1 MDKLVSDWCTDQ
13 SLPESYIFPP
23 ETRPGKLSIPS
34 GDSIPVVDLGE
45 ASINRSN
52 TIQKVLK
59 ASQDFGFFQVVNHGV
74 SQKVLNGT
82 MSVVKEF
89 FEMPTED
96 KTSLYSEDPKKV
108 CRLYTSN
115 ANYGCEK
122 FHFWRDVL
130 KHPCHP
136 LEECIKLWPDKPTSY
151 RWGPSSSQTTTSPF
165 LFSFSSSC
173 NLTHLSNVLYREVIA
188 TFSVEA
194 KKLGLRIL
202 ELLSEGLGL
211 ESGHFEKDL
220 SEALLLVANHYPPCP
235 DPSLTLGLPKHC
247 DPNLITILLQGD
259 ACGLQ
264 VFKDGEWIGI
274 EPLPNAFVVNIGH
287 QLRIV
292 SNNKL
297 KSAEHRVVTN
307 SEMART
313 TVGLF
318 ISSCD
323 DSIIEPA
330 KSLTNAGDPPLYRA
344 FQYKD
349 FISNYVSMMGD
360 TELALQPF
368 KLQFH

>member
-136 LEECIKLWPDKPTSY
+136 LEECIKLWPDKPTS
-151 RWGPSSSQTTTSPF
+151 
-165 LFSFSSSC
+165 
-173 NLTHLSNVLYREVIA
+173 YREVIA

>member
-1 MDKLVSDWCTDQ
+1 MEKLVSNWCKDQ

-34 GDSIPVVDLGE
+34 DDTIPVVDLGE

-59 ASQDFGFFQVVNHGV
+59 ASQEFGFFQVVNHGV
-74 SQKVLNGT
+74 SENVLNDT
-82 MSVVKEF
+82 MNVVKEF
-89 FEMPTED
+89 FDMP
-96 KTSLYSEDPKKV
+96 K
-108 CRLYTSN
+108 
-115 ANYGCEK
+115 ANSIQ
-122 FHFWRDVL
+122 V
-130 KHPCHP
+130 
-136 LEECIKLWPDKPTSY
+136 I
-151 RWGPSSSQTTTSPF
+151 
-165 LFSFSSSC
+165 
-173 NLTHLSNVLYREVIA
+173 REVIG
-188 TFSVEA
+188 TFLFEA
-194 KKLGLRIL
+194 KNLGLRIL
-202 ELLSEGLGL
+202 ELHSEGLGL
-211 ESGHFEKDL
+211 ESGPFEEDL

-259 ACGLQ
+259 AYGLQ
-264 VFKDGEWIGI
+264 VFKDGEWIGVQ
-274 EPLPNAFVVNIGH
+274 PLPNAFVVNIGH

-307 SEMART
+307 SEVART

-318 ISSCD
+318 ISSSD

-344 FQYKD
+344 FQYKE
-349 FISNYVSMMGD
+349 FLSNYFSTMGD

-368 KLQFH
+368 KLQFNQSVI

>member
-151 RWGPSSSQTTTSPF
+151 RWGPSSSQLRLHHFFFTF
-165 LFSFSSSC
+165 L
-173 NLTHLSNVLYREVIA
+173 H
-188 TFSVEA
+188 
-194 KKLGLRIL
+194 
-202 ELLSEGLGL
+202 
-211 ESGHFEKDL
+211 H
-220 SEALLLVANHYPPCP
+220 
-235 DPSLTLGLPKHC
+235 
-247 DPNLITILLQGD
+247 
-259 ACGLQ
+259 
-264 VFKDGEWIGI
+264 
-274 EPLPNAFVVNIGH
+274 
-287 QLRIV
+287 IV

>member
-1 MDKLVSDWCTDQ
+1 MEKLVSSWCKDQ
-13 SLPESYIFPP
+13 SLPESYIVPP

-34 GDSIPVVDLGE
+34 GNTIPVLDLGE
-45 ASINRSN
+45 ASINRSYA
-52 TIQKVLK
+52 IQKVLK
-59 ASQDFGFFQVVNHGV
+59 ASQEFGFFQVLNHGV
-74 SQKVLNGT
+74 SENVLNDT
-82 MSVVKEF
+82 MNVVKEL
-89 FEMPTED
+89 FEMPMEY
-96 KTSLYSEDPKKV
+96 KASLYSEDPNKV

-115 ANYGCEK
+115 INYGGEK

-136 LEECIKLWPDKPTSY
+136 LEECIKFWPEKPT
-151 RWGPSSSQTTTSPF
+151 T
-165 LFSFSSSC
+165 
-173 NLTHLSNVLYREVIA
+173 YREIIR
-188 TFSVEA
+188 TFLVEA
-194 KKLGLRIL
+194 KNLGLRIL

-211 ESGHFEKDL
+211 ESGHFEEDM

-259 ACGLQ
+259 AYGLQ
-264 VFKDGEWIGI
+264 VFRDGEWIGV
-274 EPLPNAFVVNIGH
+274 EPMPNAFVVNVGH

-307 SEMART
+307 SEVART

-318 ISSCD
+318 ISSSD

-344 FQYKD
+344 FQYKE
-349 FISNYVSMMGD
+349 FLSNYISMMGD

-368 KLQFH
+368 KLQFNQGVV